1 MTKAEIYEKAEAE
14 GKEVRMCNG
23 LGCTALGFKG
33 DVHWMSQ
40 ARKVAEGRTDRG
52 APTQSVSV
60 CAAATTGTSLEH
72 PLRRAQWQVGHT
84 DCVVTVS
91 VGGLVGPGSRKHLM
105 N

>member
-1 MTKAEIYEKAEAE
+1 MTKDEISETAKTE

-52 APTQSVSV
+52 APSV
-60 CAAATTGTSLEH
+60 
-72 PLRRAQWQVGHT
+72 
-84 DCVVTVS
+84 
-91 VGGLVGPGSRKHLM
+91 PGRYDRDEP
-105 N
+105 

>member
-52 APTQSVSV
+52 APSVR
-60 CAAATTGTSLEH
+60 
-72 PLRRAQWQVGHT
+72 PLRHG
-84 DCVVTVS
+84 DE
-91 VGGLVGPGSRKHLM
+91 P
-105 N
+105 

>member
-40 ARKVAEGRTDRG
+40 ARKVAEGRTEARPVCGRYRWIGWAWQPETSHELVFLAFATWSVARG
-52 APTQSVSV
+52 GRQ
-60 CAAATTGTSLEH
+60 
-72 PLRRAQWQVGHT
+72 
-84 DCVVTVS
+84 
-91 VGGLVGPGSRKHLM
+91 GPKLASSFL
-105 N
+105 

>member
-40 ARKVAEGRTDRG
+40 ARKVAEGG
-52 APTQSVSV
+52 AHRQRRAQ